1 MKKLL
6 FSLLLLC
13 LISFGASAQVTEKTK
28 DNKAKVETPHS
39 TTKVKKVPTPKQRVH
54 NVLHP
59 KKKKYHSV
67 KVKHE
72 VKKEGE

>member
-1 MKKLL
+1 MKRL
-6 FSLLLLC
+6 FIC
-13 LISFGASAQVTEKTK
+13 LFILGFISVSASAQVTEKVK
-28 DNKAKVETPHS
+28 DNKVKVETSHS

-54 NVLHP
+54 NVLHR
-59 KKKKYHSV
+59 KHKKYHAV